1 MSICGRGEGRQI
13 KRVGVISERHKKRG
27 HKKVM
32 GIIKKGHS
40 EEAYKE
46 SDKKDDEIFK
56 KAQRHP
62 CFVLGWPAFVLEETR
77 AGKP

>member
-1 MSICGRGEGRQI
+1 MDF
-13 KRVGVISERHKKRG
+13 
-27 HKKVM
+27 
-32 GIIKKGHS
+32 IKKGHS